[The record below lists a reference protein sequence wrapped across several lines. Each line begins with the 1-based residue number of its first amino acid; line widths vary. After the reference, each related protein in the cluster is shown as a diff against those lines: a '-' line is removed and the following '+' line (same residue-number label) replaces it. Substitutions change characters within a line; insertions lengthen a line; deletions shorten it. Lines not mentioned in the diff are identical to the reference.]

1 MNEVGEESESSTES
15 KGDKYGTSK
24 SSTTVEWKQ
33 SGVPLTALGHGMPE
47 LSQRSWP
54 QTSLLNFTFG
64 EVRR

>member
-1 MNEVGEESESSTES
+1 MNEVGEESESSMES

-47 LSQRSWP
+47 LSQRS
-54 QTSLLNFTFG
+54 
-64 EVRR
+64 